1 MKKYL
6 IILLLIAPFQ
16 ATQAL
21 SFSEVID
28 SVKQLMP
35 WHESIPE
42 VKFEL
47 TDTNGK
53 IFTEKNTRGK
63 YLVVNF
69 WATWCTPCLKE
80 IPAFVEFYKENS
92 GHVEILGLD
101 FEPVNLEVIDEF
113 VERFSI
119 NYPIILYTNVNDSQ
133 FNNFGE
139 IVGMPTTLIYSPE
152 GELLQTFMGEITKE
166 DLDKYISELNREILR
181 VREEINKK
189 NKLKKEAQ
197 KLFK

>member
-16 ATQAL
+16 ASQAL

-35 WHESIPE
+35 WHETTPE
-42 VKFEL
+42 LTFEL
-47 TDTNGK
+47 RDSKGY
-53 IFTEKNTRGK
+53 IFTEKTTRGK

-69 WATWCTPCLKE
+69 WASWCTPCLKE

-92 GHVEILGLD
+92 EHVEFLGLD
-101 FEPVNLEVIDEF
+101 FEPVNLEVINEF

-119 NYPIILYTNVNDSQ
+119 NYPIVLYTHIIDSEYTI
-133 FNNFGE
+133 FGE
-139 IVGMPTTLIYSPE
+139 SFGMPTTLIYSPD
-152 GELLQTFMGEITKE
+152 GELLQTFMGEITIE
-166 DLDKYISELNREILR
+166 DLNKYISPLT
-181 VREEINKK
+181 
-189 NKLKKEAQ
+189 
-197 KLFK
+197 